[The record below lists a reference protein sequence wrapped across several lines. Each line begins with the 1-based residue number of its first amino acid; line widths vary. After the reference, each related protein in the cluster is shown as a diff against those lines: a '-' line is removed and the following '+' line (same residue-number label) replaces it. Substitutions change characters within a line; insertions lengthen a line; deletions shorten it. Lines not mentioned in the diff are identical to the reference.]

1 MYRLCLIPALE
12 EIAGIRIIGLLPNCP
27 EKTMARFIVILL
39 GLLPVFGWPE
49 PVDNFVLLD
58 QHGKNHDLYDHKNKA
73 AVVIMIQGNGCPIV
87 RNAVTDYRELRDQ
100 YQGRDVH
107 FMMLNAN
114 LQDQPSAILRE
125 AETFGIDW
133 PILHDRTQAVGRSLN
148 LIRTAEVLVIDPET
162 WDIAYRG
169 PINDR
174 QVYERQKAEASNH
187 FAAAAI
193 DSVLKGESVDVP
205 YRDTL
210 GCLIYFAKG

>member
-1 MYRLCLIPALE
+1 M
-12 EIAGIRIIGLLPNCP
+12 
-27 EKTMARFIVILL
+27 
-39 GLLPVFGWPE
+39 
-49 PVDNFVLLD
+49 
-58 QHGKNHDLYDHKNKA
+58 
-73 AVVIMIQGNGCPIV
+73 
-87 RNAVTDYRELRDQ
+87 
-100 YQGRDVH
+100 
-107 FMMLNAN
+107 
-114 LQDQPSAILRE
+114 
-125 AETFGIDW
+125 
-133 PILHDRTQAVGRSLN
+133 N

>member
-1 MYRLCLIPALE
+1 M
-12 EIAGIRIIGLLPNCP
+12 
-27 EKTMARFIVILL
+27 L

-58 QHGKNHDLYDHKNKA
+58 QHGKNHNLYDHKNKA

-87 RNAVTDYRELRDQ
+87 RNAVTDYRALRDQ

-133 PILHDRTQAVGRSLN
+133 LICMTELRPLEDR
-148 LIRTAEVLVIDPET
+148 
-162 WDIAYRG
+162 
-169 PINDR
+169 
-174 QVYERQKAEASNH
+174 
-187 FAAAAI
+187 
-193 DSVLKGESVDVP
+193 
-205 YRDTL
+205 
-210 GCLIYFAKG
+210 